1 MKQVQEWKD
10 LLAELS
16 PPVADASTPANFLFT
31 EQVRGDHFVDSKVN
45 LLQLTIPGL
54 VGFGRAKLRTLL
66 ETKISSSQSASSSI
80 EDVTIS
86 ADSLREVK
94 SIVDEKLA
102 CAELQPLHGV
112 FAVARFATSTPADR
126 SAAGIGASLHQSR
139 SVRSRTRLW

>member
-1 MKQVQEWKD
+1 MNQTTRPIDYRGALEVSSPLVCRAYLVCRRTVVMKQIQEWKD

-31 EQVRGDHFVDSKVN
+31 EHVRGDHFVDSKAD
-45 LLQLTIPGL
+45 LAQLIIPGL

-86 ADSLREVK
+86 ADSLREVH
-94 SIVDEKLA
+94 
-102 CAELQPLHGV
+102 P
-112 FAVARFATSTPADR
+112 
-126 SAAGIGASLHQSR
+126 
-139 SVRSRTRLW
+139 